1 MTRAPKKVP
10 APPAGCTIGYCR
22 VSTTGQTVAAQV
34 AGLKAAGCTIIF
46 EVTGSGADRDRPEL
60 AKCLASIRPG
70 DVLIIPALDRIA
82 RGLTHLLEVVD
93 VIKRA
98 GGHFRSIREA
108 AIDTSSI
115 SGMLLVQIIGAIAHF
130 ERELIKERTKLG
142 IRAAMARGK
151 KMGSPGLRAK
161 DKGALQVMTDA
172 RVKAH
177 TARLVAA
184 SGDWLPIVASMRP
197 LSTWEDTLAVV
208 NQRIPGAPWSEER
221 LRRGAR
227 RCVEQGLLDRS
238 VLDRAERKPP
248 DSRLMMLL
256 AGIAMANPSL
266 SYRDIA
272 RQMQAMKERS
282 PRGGAQWSP
291 SSVHN
296 MLARAVAAGLL
307 APFDIEAGE
316 RRAAA

>member
-10 APPAGCTIGYCR
+10 ALPAGRTIGYAR

-34 AGLKAAGCTIIF
+34 AGLKAAGCTTIF
-46 EVTGSGADRDRPEL
+46 EETGSGADRDRPEL
-60 AKCLASIRPG
+60 AKCLASVRPG
-70 DVLIIPALDRIA
+70 DVLIVPALDRVA
-82 RGLTHLLEVVD
+82 RGLQHLLEVVD

-115 SGMLLVQIIGAIAHF
+115 SGMLLVQIIGAIAQF
-130 ERELIKERTKLG
+130 ERELIRERTRLG

-151 KMGSPGLRAK
+151 KMGSPGLRAR
-161 DKGALQVMTDA
+161 DKGALQTMTDA

-184 SGDWLPIVASMRP
+184 SGDWLPIVAAMRP

-208 NQRIPGAPWSEER
+208 NQRGGAPWSEER

-227 RCVEQGLLDRS
+227 RCVQQGLLDPS

-248 DSRLMMLL
+248 DSRLLMLVCAIKMADPAKSVREIAKQMM
-256 AGIAMANPSL
+256 
-266 SYRDIA
+266 
-272 RQMQAMKERS
+272 QMHERS
-282 PRGGAQWSP
+282 PRGGAAWSP
-291 SSVHN
+291 SSEHALLV
-296 MLARAVAAGLL
+296 RGVAVGLL
-307 APFDIEAGE
+307 PASQIEE
-316 RRAAA
+316 RIAA